1 MNMRDLAAM
10 AGAIIAEMPPV
21 KWVLRITW
29 PVQNNSIQET
39 FLEFDDEEKA
49 RAAYSVAEHFS
60 GHYGPNGLYINR
72 PTEKALHKTS
82 GPELDE
88 GTLIEEHKFSAAEIR
103 EL

>member
-1 MNMRDLAAM
+1 MRDLAAA
-10 AGAIIAEMPPV
+10 AGAIIAETPPV

-29 PVQNNSIQET
+29 PIQDGCVQET
-39 FLEFDDEEKA
+39 FLEFDDEETA

-60 GHYGPNGLYINR
+60 GNYGPGGTYINR
-72 PTEKALHKTS
+72 PTEKALHKAS

-88 GTLIEEHKFSAAEIR
+88 ETLIEEHKFSEAEKR